1 MKNLRCLGV
10 AAVVVA
16 AVALAGEVRAADA
29 DAAVESFYKGRQV
42 DVMIG
47 SAPGGGFDAYA
58 RLVARHMGDYIP
70 GKPSLVPKNLPG
82 AGSAKAAS
90 TLYSISPRDGSV
102 FGATFPG
109 AIMDAL
115 FDAKKRQQYD
125 PTKFNYLGSANNEV
139 ATCMIWH
146 TSPVKTFQDALQ
158 HQAILAASAAG
169 GSSRD
174 FAAAL
179 QNVLGAK
186 LKIVAG
192 YPGSKD
198 MLLAMERGEVSGI
211 CGQLWSSIVTQ
222 SQDWLRDKKIFFW
235 VQMALKPHPDL
246 KGVPMVWD
254 FVKNDRDRQILEL
267 IFSQLEFGRPYML
280 PPGVPP
286 DRVKA
291 LRAAFAATMK
301 DAGYKA
307 DAAKQHLE
315 VNPVSAEDVQALVE
329 KLFASPPD
337 IIKAATEA
345 QITKQ

>member
-1 MKNLRCLGV
+1 MLCFRWFGV
-10 AAVVVA
+10 AAVA
-16 AVALAGEVRAADA
+16 AGALLLNAEARAQGATS
-29 DAAVESFYKGRQV
+29 VESFYKDRQI
-42 DVMIG
+42 DVVIG

-58 RLVARHMGDYIP
+58 RLVARHMGNYIP
-70 GKPSLVPKNLPG
+70 GKPTLVPKNLPG
-82 AGSAKAAS
+82 AGSAKAAA
-90 TLYSISPRDGSV
+90 TLYAVSPRDGST

-115 FDAKKRQQYD
+115 FDPKKRTQYD
-125 PTKFNYLGSANNEV
+125 PTKFIYLGSANNEV
-139 ATCMIWH
+139 AVCMVWH
-146 TSPVKTFQDALQ
+146 TSPIKTFQDTFT
-158 HQAILAASAAG
+158 HESILAASAAG

-179 QNVLGAK
+179 QNVLGSK
-186 LKIVAG
+186 FKIVAG

-222 SQDWLRDKKIFFW
+222 SPAWLRDKKIFFW

-254 FVKNDRDRQILEL
+254 YVKNDRDRQILEL

-280 PPGVPP
+280 PPGVPA

-291 LRAAFAATMK
+291 LRTAFAATMK
-301 DAGYKA
+301 DEGYKA

-315 VNPVSAEDVQALVE
+315 VNPVSAEEVQSLVE
-329 KLFASPPD
+329 KLFAAPPD
-337 IIKAATEA
+337 IINAAADA
-345 QITKQ
+345 QVTKK